1 MKNVYRTTLRWVIA
15 IGFLIQISVASG
27 QSYSDL
33 WGKEGEKWSPQSR
46 LPEFSFAGYHS
57 GASPLPSAKATC
69 NVSQFGAVGDGKTD
83 CTKAFMRAIGATHQ
97 GVIEIPAGRFVI
109 NDIIPINRPNLVLR
123 GAGPGKTVIICPRA
137 LEDVRPNMS
146 ENTAG
151 RPTSNYSWSGGFFW
165 VKGTIKRDLVAP
177 IVAGSKRGSK
187 TLKLTKPTELLRK
200 GQRVTIELN
209 DDPEKSLIQHIYSGD
224 AGDTAKLSPNNTVR
238 LINTVASHTDTSLS
252 LERPLRLDLRESW
265 SPVLKTYEPTVSEVG
280 IENLT
285 IEFPRKPY
293 GGHFTERGMNGI
305 AMNQVADCW
314 IRNVQISNS
323 DSGIYL
329 RSDFCTVDG
338 VLLDSQRLARDGTTG
353 HHGIL
358 LGQDCLMQNFQFKTH
373 FIHDITLHSFASG
386 NVVKNGSG
394 INLSLDHHRKGPF
407 ENLFCNIDV
416 GRGEEIWRSG
426 GGGGL
431 GKHSGARGTFWC
443 IQSEVPID
451 WPPSLFGPDSLNII
465 GVKSRTESI
474 KKPSG
479 KWYEAI
485 PPEQLKPADLHAA
498 QLFKRLEN
506 QSDR

>member
-1 MKNVYRTTLRWVIA
+1 MHRIKLRFI
-15 IGFLIQISVASG
+15 ISLGLLLPISLVFG
-27 QSYSDL
+27 QTHSDL
-33 WGKEGEKWSPQSR
+33 WGEGGETWSPQSR
-46 LPEFSFAGYHS
+46 LPDFSFAGYRS
-57 GASPLPSAKATC
+57 GESPLPTALATQS
-69 NVSQFGAVGDGKTD
+69 VSQFGAVGDGKTD
-83 CTKAFMRAIGATHQ
+83 CTKAFMRAIKATHQ
-97 GVIEIPAGRFVI
+97 GVLEIPAGRFMI
-109 NDIIPINRPNLVLR
+109 NDIIPIDRPNLVLR

-137 LEDVRPNMS
+137 LEDVKPNMS

-151 RPTSNYSWSGGFFW
+151 RPTSNYSWSGGFLW

-177 IVAGSKRGSK
+177 IVAEAKRGSK
-187 TLKLTKPTELLRK
+187 ILKLKTPTGLIRQ
-200 GQRVTIELN
+200 GQRVTVELH
-209 DDPEKSLIQHIYSGD
+209 DDAEKSLVKHIYSGD
-224 AGDTAKLSPNNTVR
+224 AGDTAKLTPNNTVR
-238 LINTVASHTDTSLS
+238 LINTVASHTDTSVTLQ
-252 LERPLRLDLRESW
+252 RPLRLDVRKSW

-293 GGHFTERGMNGI
+293 EGHFTERGMNGI

-329 RSDFCTVDG
+329 KSDFCTVDG
-338 VLLDSQRLARDGTTG
+338 VLLDSQRLPWDGTTG

-358 LGQDCLMQNFQFKTH
+358 LGQDCLVQNFQFKTH
-373 FIHDITLHSFASG
+373 FIHDITLHHFTSG

-416 GRGEEIWRSG
+416 GRGDEIWRSG

-431 GKHSGARGTFWC
+431 GKHSGGRGTFWR

-465 GVKSRTESI
+465 GVKSRMESI
-474 KKPSG
+474 KKPFG

-485 PPEQLKPADLHAA
+485 PPEQLQPADLHAA

-506 QSDR
+506 QTDR